1 MKKDLNAVAEKNL
14 SQVQAGGF
22 ITTDSDRK
30 AAGAKE
36 AAAATVEEQAR
47 LIEKLKAQLE
57 EANGRLA
64 QVDAAREKKNVRLSI
79 AIRRT
84 RLKMLNKIQNKYEH
98 EGRDGRNH
106 WAQGDIIEHLID
118 YEYGILFEG
127 APLPAPEARD
137 MKKLEDMGK
146 ER

>member
-30 AAGAKE
+30 AAEAKE
-36 AAAATVEEQAR
+36 AAAATVEEQKR
-47 LIEKLKAQLE
+47 MIEELRAQLE
-57 EANGRLA
+57 AANGKLA
-64 QVDAAREKKNVRLSI
+64 QLDAAREKKTVRLSI

-84 RLKMLNKIQNKYEH
+84 RLKMMNMIQNHYEK

-118 YEYGILFEG
+118 YEYGILFKG
-127 APLPAPEARD
+127 QAIPAPEARD
-137 MKKLEDMGK
+137 MKNLEDMGK